1 MKEEQILLEAGVNPT
16 AARMMVVHAL
26 SQAERPLSMLEIGDA
41 LETVD
46 KSVISRTLA
55 LFREHHL
62 VHQLEDGSDSTR
74 YELCTSAD
82 HEHHDDV
89 HVHFH
94 CEKCGRTFC
103 LEDLPVPEVHL
114 PDGFEAHYTNFI
126 VKGIC
131 KNCKRSI

>member
-1 MKEEQILLEAGVNPT
+1 MKEEQILLDAGVNPT
-16 AARMMVVHAL
+16 AARMMIIHTLA
-26 SQAERPLSMLEIGDA
+26 QAERPLSMLEIGDA

-55 LFREHHL
+55 LFREHQL

-94 CEKCGRTFC
+94 CVRCGRTFC
-103 LEDLPVPEVHL
+103 LEDIPVPEVKL
-114 PDGFEAHYTNFI
+114 PDGFEAHYTNFV

-131 KNCKRSI
+131 KNCR

>member
-1 MKEEQILLEAGVNPT
+1 MSEEHILQEAGVNPT
-16 AARMMVVHAL
+16 ASRLMIMHVLAL
-26 SQAERPLSMLEIGDA
+26 AGRPLSMLEIGDV

-55 LFREHHL
+55 IFREHHL
-62 VHQLEDGSDSTR
+62 VHQLEDGSDSAR

-94 CEKCGRTFC
+94 CEKCGRTIC
-103 LEDLPVPEVHL
+103 LEDIPVPEISL
-114 PDGFEAHYTNFI
+114 PEGFEAHYTNFI

-131 KNCKRSI
+131 KECRQSK